1 MDKLVELIY
10 SEFEGLNRTVNIL
23 IGIIV
28 LILMAAT
35 AFGNVLCLQLGQV
48 DPVRGAQSFKGPL
61 TTG

>member
-1 MDKLVELIY
+1 MDKLVDLIY

-35 AFGNVLCLQLGQV
+35 AFGMYFAYNW
-48 DPVRGAQSFKGPL
+48 DKWTR
-61 TTG
+61 